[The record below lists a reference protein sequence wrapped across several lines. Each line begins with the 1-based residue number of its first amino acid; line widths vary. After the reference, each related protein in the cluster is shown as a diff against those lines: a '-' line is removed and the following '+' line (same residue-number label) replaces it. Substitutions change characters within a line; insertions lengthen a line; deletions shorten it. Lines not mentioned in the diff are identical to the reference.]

1 MTDIINQVQ
10 PKMFFTSRVELVSY
24 FRDIFKKLKLDC
36 PIFLYEN
43 TLEGCHDLKPFL
55 ENEVDV
61 DGFEPPRPKDASTET
76 FLLTLSSATT
86 GKPKLINT
94 THMQILAST

>member
-24 FRDIFKKLKLDC
+24 FKDIFKELKLDC

-43 TLEGCHDLKPFL
+43 TIEGCHDLKSLF
-55 ENEVDV
+55 EKEVDI
-61 DGFEPPRPKDASTET
+61 DAFEPPRPKDASTET
-76 FLLTLSSATT
+76 LVLTLSSATT

-94 THMQILAST
+94 THMQIFATT